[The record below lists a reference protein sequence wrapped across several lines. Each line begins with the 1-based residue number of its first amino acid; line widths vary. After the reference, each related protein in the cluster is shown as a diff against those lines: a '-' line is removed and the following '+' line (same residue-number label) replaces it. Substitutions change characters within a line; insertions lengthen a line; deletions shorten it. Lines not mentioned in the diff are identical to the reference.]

1 MNLKFY
7 IYSLGLI
14 ILCSCGQINPAKNIE
29 NELKEVMS
37 ELYPE
42 STYEIDLKNHLYHL
56 IISGGEL
63 KNEEALKSKLSI
75 PHLILYEKFYDSSSS
90 AASGTT
96 FKVSQTIN
104 NKTIETE
111 TLDLF
116 EMGTI
121 KKNYE
126 IVLDFLNER
135 HNDKDIRHY
144 LSNISCQDSM
154 LPNIQKGLDWTLDP
168 NLYILEIFKPIEINA
183 CNTSVQSTG
192 YFIRNSDYHLWVL
205 FDDESKILVIRKEL

>member
-7 IYSLGLI
+7 IYSLGLV
-14 ILCSCGQINPAKNIE
+14 ILSSCSQINPTKNIE

-56 IISGGEL
+56 IINGGEI
-63 KNEEALKSKLSI
+63 KNEEILKSKLSI
-75 PHLILYEKFYDSSSS
+75 PLLLLYEKFYNSSSS
-90 AASGTT
+90 AEFGTT

-111 TLDLF
+111 TLNLS
-116 EMGTI
+116 EMWTV

-126 IVLDFLNER
+126 LISEFITEK
-135 HNDKDIRHY
+135 HNNTDIRNY
-144 LSNISCQDSM
+144 LSNITCQDST

-168 NLYILEIFKPIEINA
+168 NQYILEIFKPIEINA
-183 CNTSVQSTG
+183 CNTLVQSTG
-192 YFIRNSDYHLWVL
+192 YFMRNSDYHLWFL

>member
-1 MNLKFY
+1 MIIKLY
-7 IYSLGLI
+7 IYSLCLI
-14 ILCSCGQINPAKNIE
+14 ILCSCGQVNPAKNIE
-29 NELKEVMS
+29 NDLKEVMS

-56 IISGGEL
+56 IISGGEI
-63 KNEEALKSKLSI
+63 KNEDILKSKLSI
-75 PHLILYEKFYDSSSS
+75 PLLLLYEKFYNSSSS
-90 AASGTT
+90 AASSTT

-116 EMGTI
+116 EMGTV
-121 KKNYE
+121 KGNYE
-126 IVLDFLNER
+126 LILEFIAEK
-135 HNDKDIRHY
+135 HNNTDTRDY
-144 LSNISCQDSM
+144 LSNITCQDST

-168 NLYILEIFKPIEINA
+168 NQYILEIFKPIEINA
-183 CNTSVQSTG
+183 CNTMVQSTG
-192 YFIRNSDYHLWVL
+192 YFMRNSDYHLWFL